1 MTNSTKLQHAVQ
13 EELEWEP
20 SIDAAHIG
28 VAANLPGVITLT
40 GTVLTYAEKIS
51 AERAA
56 KRVSGVRA
64 VANDIEVRP
73 LGSMKRTDTDIA
85 QAVLRALEWDIA
97 VPHEK
102 LKARV
107 DDGWV
112 ILEGEVALQFQRA
125 AAENAVRRL
134 SGVRGVTNQ
143 IELQVR
149 PSVQPAQ
156 VKDRIEAALRRSAEI
171 DARGIQVE
179 AKDSTITL
187 RGNVRSWA
195 EREEAE
201 RAAWAAP
208 GVLNVVHGDKEAVD
222 AILSHPDI
230 KAVSFVGSTPIAKY
244 IYETGARYGKR
255 VQALGGA
262 KNHMIVLPDADI
274 DMAADAAVSAG
285 YGSAG
290 ERCMAISVVVAVRWD
305 TVTWS
310 GWPPYQ

>member
-1 MTNSTKLQHAVQ
+1 VTNSTKLQHAVQ

-20 SIDAAHIG
+20 SVDASHIG
-28 VAANLPGVITLT
+28 VAATQPGVITLT
-40 GTVLTYAEKIS
+40 GTVPTYAEKTS

-102 LKARV
+102 IKARV

-149 PSVQPAQ
+149 PPVQPAQ

-179 AKDSTITL
+179 ARDSTITL
-187 RGNVRSWA
+187 SGTVRSWA

-208 GVLNVVHGDKEAVD
+208 GVLKVEDRL
-222 AILSHPDI
+222 AI
-230 KAVSFVGSTPIAKY
+230 
-244 IYETGARYGKR
+244 TG
-255 VQALGGA
+255 
-262 KNHMIVLPDADI
+262 
-274 DMAADAAVSAG
+274 
-285 YGSAG
+285 
-290 ERCMAISVVVAVRWD
+290 
-305 TVTWS
+305 
-310 GWPPYQ
+310 

>member
-1 MTNSTKLQHAVQ
+1 VPNSTKLQHGVQ

-20 SIDAAHIG
+20 SVDASHIG
-28 VAANLPGVITLT
+28 VAATQPGVITLT
-40 GTVLTYAEKIS
+40 GTVATYAEKIS

-73 LGSMKRTDTDIA
+73 VGSMKRTDTDIA

-102 LKARV
+102 IKARV
-107 DDGWV
+107 DNGWV
-112 ILEGEVALQFQRA
+112 TLEGEVALQFQRA

-143 IELQVR
+143 IELQLR
-149 PSVQPAQ
+149 PSVQPAK
-156 VKDRIEAALRRSAEI
+156 VKDRIEAAFRRSAEI

-187 RGNVRSWA
+187 RGNVRTWA

-208 GVLNVVHGDKEAVD
+208 GVLNVEDHLVISG
-222 AILSHPDI
+222 
-230 KAVSFVGSTPIAKY
+230 
-244 IYETGARYGKR
+244 
-255 VQALGGA
+255 
-262 KNHMIVLPDADI
+262 VLLP
-274 DMAADAAVSAG
+274 S
-285 YGSAG
+285 
-290 ERCMAISVVVAVRWD
+290 
-305 TVTWS
+305 
-310 GWPPYQ
+310 

>member
-13 EELEWEP
+13 DELEWEP
-20 SIDAAHIG
+20 SVDASHIG
-28 VAANLPGVITLT
+28 VAATQPGVITLT
-40 GTVLTYAEKIS
+40 GTVVTYAEKTS

-56 KRVSGVRA
+56 KRVAGVRA

-73 LGSMKRTDTDIA
+73 VGSMKRTDTDIA

-102 LKARV
+102 IKARV

-143 IELQVR
+143 IRLQVR
-149 PSVQPAQ
+149 PSVQPVE
-156 VKDRIEAALRRSAEI
+156 VKNRIEAALRRSAEI

-179 AKDSTITL
+179 AKDSTIIL
-187 RGNVRSWA
+187 RGTVRTWA

-201 RAAWAAP
+201 RAAWGAP
-208 GVLNVVHGDKEAVD
+208 GVLAVKD
-222 AILSHPDI
+222 ELSI
-230 KAVSFVGSTPIAKY
+230 GS
-244 IYETGARYGKR
+244 
-255 VQALGGA
+255 L
-262 KNHMIVLPDADI
+262 
-274 DMAADAAVSAG
+274 
-285 YGSAG
+285 
-290 ERCMAISVVVAVRWD
+290 
-305 TVTWS
+305 
-310 GWPPYQ
+310 